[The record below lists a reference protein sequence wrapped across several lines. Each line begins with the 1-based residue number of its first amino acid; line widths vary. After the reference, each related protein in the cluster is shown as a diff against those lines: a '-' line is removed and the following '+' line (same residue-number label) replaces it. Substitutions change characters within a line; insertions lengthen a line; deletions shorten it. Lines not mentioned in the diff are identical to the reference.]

1 MKVWYVVFFNMNRIL
16 DVLEHV
22 QFLGLVSAVISVLT
36 AREVSMGPKHIL
48 TDQPHLQCRA
58 WSV

>member
-48 TDQPHLQCRA
+48 TD
-58 WSV
+58 